1 MNMDDVEYKLQLLKW
16 NNKSIIE
23 MNASHGY

>member
-23 MNASHGY
+23 MNASYGY